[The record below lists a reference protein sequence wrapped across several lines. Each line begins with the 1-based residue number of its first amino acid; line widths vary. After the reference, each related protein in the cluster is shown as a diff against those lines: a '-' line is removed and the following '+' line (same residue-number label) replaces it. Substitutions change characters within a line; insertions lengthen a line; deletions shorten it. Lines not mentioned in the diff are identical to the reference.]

1 MPPLAAHTEPAI
13 WAGLTLERPRVMG
26 VLNVT
31 SDSFSDGGRVDPGA
45 AIAAGLAMRD
55 EGADIVDVGG
65 ESTRPG
71 ASPTPPE
78 AERARIVPVIRAL
91 AEAGVLVSVDSRH
104 AATMTAALDAGAA
117 IVNDVSALTHDPAS
131 AALIAARGC
140 PVVLMHM
147 RGTPATMMG
156 LARYDDVAGE
166 VTAELARLVDA
177 AEQAGIRRGAIAVD
191 PGFGFAKHPVH
202 SLSLLR
208 GLATLRTLGL
218 PILAGVSRKGFIGAT
233 SGEADPARRFPGSIA
248 AGLFALG
255 RGAAILRVH
264 DVKETAQAVRVWHA
278 LSANDELLPFPPP
291 SR

>member
-1 MPPLAAHTEPAI
+1 MPPLAAHTEPTI
-13 WAGLTLERPRVMG
+13 WAGLTLDRPRVMG

-31 SDSFSDGGRVDPGA
+31 SDSFSDGGRIDPGA

-78 AERARIVPVIRAL
+78 VERARIVPVIRAL

-104 AATMTAALDAGAA
+104 AATMRAALDAGAA

-156 LARYDDVAGE
+156 LARYDDVAQE

-191 PGFGFAKHPVH
+191 PGFGFAKHPAH

-208 GLATLRTLGL
+208 GLANLSTLGL

-233 SGEADPARRFPGSIA
+233 SGVADPARRFPGSIA

-278 LSANDELLPFPPP
+278 LSANDEILPFPPP
-291 SR
+291 TR